1 MNFAGI
7 DAGSRA
13 VKVAII
19 SDERIVSQC
28 IDDIGTTS
36 LKSSVKCTEKALK
49 DVGLTIDDLDYVV
62 STGYGRALIPFADQK
77 HVSDIASHAR
87 GAVWFFP
94 HARTILDI
102 GGQDSKAIN
111 CNERGRVTGFVLN
124 EKCAG
129 GTGRFMEVMADLLQV
144 SLEEMGS
151 LSFHSQKKIA
161 LTSVCVIFAKSEAL
175 GKLIEGTEK
184 VDMIA
189 AVNRTIATQSY
200 KLLGK
205 ISLMKDLVLTGG
217 VSKNTGVVAATK
229 ELLQVEPLIPPDP
242 QMIGAV
248 GAAAI
253 ARDRYLKL
261 KKMKQKS

>member
-7 DAGSRA
+7 DAGSRS

-19 SDERIVSQC
+19 SGDRVVSQC
-28 IDDIGTTS
+28 VDDIGMRS
-36 LKSSVKCTEKALK
+36 LESSLRCTEEALSRA
-49 DVGLTIDDLDYVV
+49 GLAMEDLDSVV
-62 STGYGRALIPFADQK
+62 STGYGRELIPFADQK

-94 HARTILDI
+94 TVRTILDI

-111 CNERGRVTGFVLN
+111 CDGRGRVTGFVLN

-129 GTGRFMEVMADLLQV
+129 GSGRFMEVMADLLEV
-144 SLEEMGS
+144 PLEEMGNPS
-151 LSFHSQKKIA
+151 LQSEKKMA

-175 GKLIEGTEK
+175 GKMIEGAEK
-184 VDMIA
+184 ADMVT

-205 ISLMKDLVLTGG
+205 VDLEHDIALTGG
-217 VSKNTGVVAATK
+217 VNKNAGVVAATR
-229 ELLQVEPLIPPDP
+229 ELIGVEPLIPPNP
-242 QMIGAV
+242 QMVGAV

-253 ARDRYLKL
+253 ARDRYLRL
-261 KKMKQKS
+261 KKRNG